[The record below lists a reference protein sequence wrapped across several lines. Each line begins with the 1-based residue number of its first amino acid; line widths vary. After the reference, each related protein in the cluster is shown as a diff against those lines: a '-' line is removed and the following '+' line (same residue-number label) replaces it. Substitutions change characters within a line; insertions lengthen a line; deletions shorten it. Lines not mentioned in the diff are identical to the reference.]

1 MIKSGQIFA
10 VMEIYILELGE
21 QVREFLHV
29 AGHQCDPDAVEFPEF
44 ILSAHLSSVDSFR
57 SSASGSF
64 DFAIDALWFCRRR
77 ISADGGGN
85 HAQNK

>member
-1 MIKSGQIFA
+1 
-10 VMEIYILELGE
+10 MEIYILELGE

-29 AGHQCDPDAVEFPEF
+29 AGHQCDPDAVEFPEL